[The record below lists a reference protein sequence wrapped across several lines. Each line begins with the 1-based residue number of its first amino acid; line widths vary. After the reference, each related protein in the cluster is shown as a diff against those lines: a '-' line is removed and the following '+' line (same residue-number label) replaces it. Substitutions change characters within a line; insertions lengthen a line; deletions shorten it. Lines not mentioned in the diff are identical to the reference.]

1 MAHIPLSDYGT
12 TPFERLLGHSPTI
25 LDKWNHLEEALFQT
39 KSFSADFLE
48 QVRRALAYKNVCQY
62 CMKKAGPPDQRNDES
77 RLTEALSAANKFAI
91 DHTTFGKNEINR
103 LQQYFTDGEI
113 IELIAFFAFISAVQ
127 RFNSVL
133 GLQAA
138 STYIA

>member
-1 MAHIPLSDYGT
+1 MAHIPLSDFGA
-12 TPFERLLGHSPTI
+12 TPFERLLGHAPI
-25 LDKWNHLEEALFQT
+25 LLDKWSHLEEALFQS

-62 CMKKAGPPDQRNDES
+62 CMEKAGPPDQHNDES
-77 RLTEALSAANKFAI
+77 RLVEALNAANKFAI
-91 DHTTFGKNEINR
+91 DHVAFGKDEINR
-103 LQQYFTDGEI
+103 LKQYFTDGEI

-127 RFNSVL
+127 RFNAVL

-138 STYIA
+138 AMYPV